1 MGLESCAT
9 WDRDSITWGGWDKG
23 VGTVLMVASVWEY
36 RVREV
41 EFRKEN
47 GLGCCL

>member
-23 VGTVLMVASVWEY
+23 VGTVSMGASVRECK
-36 RVREV
+36 VREV
-41 EFRKEN
+41 EFRQEN
-47 GLGCCL
+47 